1 MRFSDDT
8 EQALAF
14 VAALV
19 NTCSEA
25 SASGEDEL
33 GTPDRLARLLDE
45 HVYSGRRDGDE
56 RELTEVRRARHRL
69 RRFWHLDVEESVQLL
84 NRMLSS
90 ARAMPQLVR
99 HDHLDWHIHATEADA
114 PLAQRVEVEAALALS
129 DVIRGG
135 AWDQLRRCAANG
147 CEGVFVDLSRNG
159 SKRFCS
165 LRCGNRMNVSAYRER
180 QSAAEG

>member
-19 NTCSEA
+19 NSAPAA
-25 SASGEDEL
+25 SASGLDEL
-33 GTPDRLARLLDE
+33 ASQDQLVVLLDQ
-45 HVYSGRRDGDE
+45 HTYSGRRDGDE
-56 RELTEVRRARHRL
+56 KELAEVRRARGRL
-69 RRFWHLDVEESVQLL
+69 GRFWQLDADDSVELL

-99 HDHLDWHIHATEADA
+99 HDHLDWHIHATEPDA
-114 PLAQRVEVEAALALS
+114 PLAQRIEVEAALALA

-135 AWDQLRRCAANG
+135 ARDQLRRCDADG
-147 CEGVFVDLSRNG
+147 CDGIFVDLSRNG

-165 LRCGNRMNVSAYRER
+165 VRCGNRMNVSAYRER
-180 QSAAEG
+180 RSAV